1 MKNIMNH
8 AKSHAKSSVMES
20 SFRKRV
26 LESSVLNPLSS
37 ESLSKLLSASLSTS
51 LLTAV
56 MVIGMSQAQAELVIH
71 SEPAKLVQQQTTS
84 FSKDVPNANMPTDAS
99 IIKLMQV
106 MHIDEQIQS
115 IVNGQQAAIDA
126 INTQTQQQ
134 AKNRSQ
140 QANDKPLNKR
150 QRQLQ
155 EQIQSVLGQYAK
167 IMSNGIGEA
176 TDEQTLTQ
184 AYINAAKAYYTQ
196 SEVDAQIGFYDTEIG
211 QSILAK
217 QPQTTAAFLQ
227 KSLPADTSET
237 EAQLGE
243 LLPQMKQIIK
253 GIF

>member
-1 MKNIMNH
+1 MKRFNNATIK
-8 AKSHAKSSVMES
+8 KS
-20 SFRKRV
+20 RQRTTII
-26 LESSVLNPLSS
+26 NPLL
-37 ESLSKLLSASLSTS
+37 SLVVVTLMSAPI
-51 LLTAV
+51 AN
-56 MVIGMSQAQAELVIH
+56 ANAELIIH
-71 SEPAKLVQQQTTS
+71 SEPNTVN
-84 FSKDVPNANMPTDAS
+84 KDVNKIANQHNNKQAPTDVS

-126 INTQTQQQ
+126 INMQTQNQVQ
-134 AKNRSQ
+134 KGSQ
-140 QANDKPLNKR
+140 QINDKLLNKR

-167 IMSNGIGEA
+167 IMSNGIGDA
-176 TDEQTLTQ
+176 TDAQTLTQ
-184 AYINAAKAYYTQ
+184 AYISAAKTYYTQ
-196 SEVDAQIGFYDTEIG
+196 AEVDAQIKFYDTEMG

-217 QPQTTAAFLQ
+217 QPQITAAFLQ
-227 KSLPADTSET
+227 QSLPEDTSAT

>member
-1 MKNIMNH
+1 MKRFNNATII
-8 AKSHAKSSVMES
+8 KS
-20 SFRKRV
+20 RQRTTII
-26 LESSVLNPLSS
+26 NPLL
-37 ESLSKLLSASLSTS
+37 SLVVVTLMSAPI
-51 LLTAV
+51 AN
-56 MVIGMSQAQAELVIH
+56 ANAELIIH
-71 SEPAKLVQQQTTS
+71 SEPNTVN
-84 FSKDVPNANMPTDAS
+84 KDVNKIANQHNNKQAPTDVS

-126 INTQTQQQ
+126 INMQTQQQ
-134 AKNRSQ
+134 AKKGSQ
-140 QANDKPLNKR
+140 QINDKSLNKR

-167 IMSNGIGEA
+167 IMSNGIGDV
-176 TDEQTLTQ
+176 TDEKTLTQ
-184 AYINAAKAYYTQ
+184 AYISAAKTYYTQ
-196 SEVDAQIGFYDTEIG
+196 AEVDAQIKFYDTEMG

-217 QPQTTAAFLQ
+217 QPQITAAFLQ
-227 KSLPADTSET
+227 QSLPEDTSAT

>member
-1 MKNIMNH
+1 MKRSNNATIK
-8 AKSHAKSSVMES
+8 KS
-20 SFRKRV
+20 RQRTTII
-26 LESSVLNPLSS
+26 NPLL
-37 ESLSKLLSASLSTS
+37 SLVVVTLMSAPI
-51 LLTAV
+51 AN
-56 MVIGMSQAQAELVIH
+56 ANAELIIH
-71 SEPAKLVQQQTTS
+71 SEPNTVN
-84 FSKDVPNANMPTDAS
+84 KDVNKIANQHNNKQAPTDVS

-126 INTQTQQQ
+126 INMQTQNQVQ
-134 AKNRSQ
+134 KGSQ
-140 QANDKPLNKR
+140 QINDKSLNKR

-167 IMSNGIGEA
+167 IMSNGIGDA
-176 TDEQTLTQ
+176 TDAQTLTQ
-184 AYINAAKAYYTQ
+184 AYISAAKTYYTQ
-196 SEVDAQIGFYDTEIG
+196 AEVDAQIKFYDTEMG

-217 QPQTTAAFLQ
+217 QPQITAAFLQ
-227 KSLPADTSET
+227 QSLPEDTSET

>member
-1 MKNIMNH
+1 MKRFNNATIK
-8 AKSHAKSSVMES
+8 KS
-20 SFRKRV
+20 RQRTTII
-26 LESSVLNPLSS
+26 NPLL
-37 ESLSKLLSASLSTS
+37 SLVVVTLMSAPI
-51 LLTAV
+51 AN
-56 MVIGMSQAQAELVIH
+56 ANAELIIH
-71 SEPAKLVQQQTTS
+71 SEPNTVN
-84 FSKDVPNANMPTDAS
+84 KDANKIANQHNNKQAPTDVS

-126 INTQTQQQ
+126 INMQTQNQVQ
-134 AKNRSQ
+134 KGSQ
-140 QANDKPLNKR
+140 QINDKLLNKR

-167 IMSNGIGEA
+167 IMSNGIGDA
-176 TDEQTLTQ
+176 TDAQTLTQ
-184 AYINAAKAYYTQ
+184 AYISAAKTYYTQ
-196 SEVDAQIGFYDTEIG
+196 AEVDAQIKFYDTKMG

-217 QPQTTAAFLQ
+217 QPQITAAFLQ
-227 KSLPADTSET
+227 QSLPEDTSAT